1 MQTPQQSNQGPQ
13 EDEASH
19 GSADGAGCEQKGTKR
34 VHETGMQ
41 ALARNRRTNAK
52 ADGFGFRKKRT
63 DLERFDL
70 TSVKSLDG
78 ECRDRLGCGSAAGGR
93 RKRRGRRAEAPA
105 ARSPPT
111 GSPNEKGPAH
121 GDGALSRNPSSPPGD
136 GLEKEKW
143 RSKKPRRPWRRVR
156 VHGA

>member
-1 MQTPQQSNQGPQ
+1 M
-13 EDEASH
+13 
-19 GSADGAGCEQKGTKR
+19 
-34 VHETGMQ
+34 
-41 ALARNRRTNAK
+41 
-52 ADGFGFRKKRT
+52 
-63 DLERFDL
+63 
-70 TSVKSLDG
+70 
-78 ECRDRLGCGSAAGGR
+78 GCGSAAGGR

-156 VHGA
+156 VHGPDLRAQEREAVRLEHRARDAATAKGGDRENRTSVGRPPPVEPRVARWATERSQCGIFTVYRG